1 MTKQKIRVLIA
12 DDHALLRMGLAALFD
27 AQPDI
32 ETAGE
37 ATDGADAVNKVKEL
51 RPDVVVMDLMMP
63 GTDGITATEEL
74 SRSMPQTKVLCL
86 TTSTSADEH
95 RRALAAGAAGIVTKG
110 DDNAIL
116 LSATRAVAA
125 GGNYVSPESR
135 NLTSATPSDVVLT
148 DRQHEV
154 LTLVAQGL
162 RTKEIANRLGLSA
175 ESVRD
180 HIDATYRKLGASNRA
195 EAVAIALRKHL
206 LKI

>member
-1 MTKQKIRVLIA
+1 MANDKLRILLA
-12 DDHALLRMGLAALFD
+12 DDHMVVRMGLSALID
-27 AQPDI
+27 KQSDMI
-32 ETAGE
+32 VVGE
-37 ATDGADAVNKVKEL
+37 ATDGTDAVNKVKEL

-116 LSATRAVAA
+116 LSAIRAVAA
-125 GGNYVSPESR
+125 GGTYVSPESR
-135 NLTSATPSDVVLT
+135 NLTSAAAADIVLT

-180 HIDATYRKLGASNRA
+180 HSDATYRKLGASNRA
-195 EAVAIALRKHL
+195 EAVAIALRKRL
-206 LKI
+206 LKL